1 MSTIS
6 GPSDAAS
13 DGVAQEAAGAGPV
26 PGPQAPQGT
35 AAQADG
41 SREALPFEDVEAC
54 WKGRRDEWRDEVVG
68 AAGSAVDLAG
78 LLAELLCSLTAAAVS
93 YLWRSRGQYDKLY
106 GELYDLASG
115 RRSDPVAATLRRL
128 VAAVET
134 AALPPADAR
143 ERQLKVVQLPPAEA
157 AEGAA
162 VQVYFSDEER
172 WYRGTVTAVNGNKTF
187 TVLFEDGDEDA
198 SYEGWAAKWDE
209 WVQRDSGRLRLYR
222 PDELTLSSLPDEL
235 ACSLSLR
242 RASAV
247 CRSWRARLR
256 RGQRDADRLFESAWL
271 NLPVVDPLD
280 GRVCLGVAAALSRA
294 PAGERAVHLVAD
306 AGAALCDGTLHLHGG
321 EGGLVEGLAISH
333 DLPREGGLVEGLAI
347 SHFRDEAVVVHTGTW
362 TLRGCSIA
370 SSRKSRA
377 VTAVT
382 VRPGAALRLE
392 SCSVRNALSAAML
405 HDGAELRAVECVFDN
420 TRTGVI
426 SRGGHLELERCR
438 VEAPCD
444 VVLKLNPRTT
454 GHATAN
460 R

>member
-1 MSTIS
+1 MSATR
-6 GPSDAAS
+6 P
-13 DGVAQEAAGAGPV
+13 GV
-26 PGPQAPQGT
+26 
-35 AAQADG
+35 
-41 SREALPFEDVEAC
+41 
-54 WKGRRDEWRDEVVG
+54 RR
-68 AAGSAVDLAG
+68 
-78 LLAELLCSLTAAAVS
+78 AAV
-93 YLWRSRGQYDKLY
+93 GTKLRPH
-106 GELYDLASG
+106 DSQ
-115 RRSDPVAATLRRL
+115 L
-128 VAAVET
+128 VCA
-134 AALPPADAR
+134 
-143 ERQLKVVQLPPAEA
+143 
-157 AEGAA
+157 
-162 VQVYFSDEER
+162 
-172 WYRGTVTAVNGNKTF
+172 
-187 TVLFEDGDEDA
+187 
-198 SYEGWAAKWDE
+198 
-209 WVQRDSGRLRLYR
+209 
-222 PDELTLSSLPDEL
+222 
-235 ACSLSLR
+235 
-242 RASAV
+242 
-247 CRSWRARLR
+247 
-256 RGQRDADRLFESAWL
+256 
-271 NLPVVDPLD
+271 
-280 GRVCLGVAAALSRA
+280 
-294 PAGERAVHLVAD
+294 RAVHLVAD

-333 DLPREGGLVEGLAI
+333 DLPRISPDLPLGEGGLVEGLAI

-460 R
+460 RVKCSLFGGRLWWSCPPGRPPLSLQICSKLGNDIACR